1 MLYFNIYFW
10 KPSNKIN
17 KIKYSN
23 KITVLSLAEME
34 NSFKFSSL
42 VCKNALFVNAF
53 WIYTGVNKSEEVMVR
68 VCSKL

>member
-42 VCKNALFVNAF
+42 LYKNVLFVSAF